1 MNRKI
6 NELMSDKGVCRTA
19 PATEGLLN
27 TLNMCE
33 EILLKNINRKK
44 KQKKKKINML
54 FLLIYKLQKQLKLQF
69 SLQVL

>member
-1 MNRKI
+1 MNCKI

-33 EILLKNINRKK
+33 EI
-44 KQKKKKINML
+44 
-54 FLLIYKLQKQLKLQF
+54 
-69 SLQVL
+69 